1 MTGVFLRALAS
12 ANPMEGELPLSEAF
26 FSPAPR
32 HAARQGTA
40 LALAGI
46 SLSFGGIRALR
57 DVSFNVRPGEI
68 RAVIGPNGAG
78 KSSVLNVISGLYRAD
93 FGSIAL
99 GGKVFDHV
107 PPQNLAKLGVARTF
121 QNLALFPGLSV
132 AANIAA
138 GLTFQRKSWLVGQ
151 VLRSPGARAEAADV
165 AGRIA
170 RVAARLDLS
179 DHLTKPVSTLP
190 YGLQKRV
197 ELARALV
204 AEPTLLLLDEPM
216 AGMTATEKAEM
227 AGYIRAARDTLG
239 LSVILIEHDIGV
251 VMGLSD
257 RVAVLDY
264 GVKIADG
271 TPAEVQQNPE
281 VIRAYLGSD
290 FAPSSSGE
298 AA

>member
-1 MTGVFLRALAS
+1 METAMTGVFLRTLNEAGTMRAEVE
-12 ANPMEGELPLSEAF
+12 AHAPLLQVVS
-26 FSPAPR
+26 
-32 HAARQGTA
+32 HGTA
-40 LALAGI
+40 LALADI

-57 DVSFNVRPGEI
+57 KVS
-68 RAVIGPNGAG
+68 G

-93 FGSIAL
+93 EGSIAL
-99 GGKVFDHV
+99 GGRAFSHV
-107 PPQNLAKLGVARTF
+107 PPQALARLGVARTF

-138 GLTFQRKSWLVGQ
+138 GLTFQRKVRLVSQ
-151 VLRSPGARAEAADV
+151 ILRLPGARSENAEV
-165 AGRIA
+165 AGRVA
-170 RVAARLDLS
+170 RVAERLDLAA
-179 DHLTKPVSTLP
+179 HLDVPVATLP

-204 AEPTLLLLDEPM
+204 AEPRLLLLDEPM
-216 AGMTATEKAEM
+216 AGMSATEKVEM
-227 AGYIRAARDTLG
+227 AGHIRGARDALG
-239 LSVILIEHDIGV
+239 LSVVLIEHDIGV

-271 TPAEVQQNPE
+271 PPFEVQRDPE
-281 VIRAYLGSD
+281 VIRAYLGT
-290 FAPSSSGE
+290 E